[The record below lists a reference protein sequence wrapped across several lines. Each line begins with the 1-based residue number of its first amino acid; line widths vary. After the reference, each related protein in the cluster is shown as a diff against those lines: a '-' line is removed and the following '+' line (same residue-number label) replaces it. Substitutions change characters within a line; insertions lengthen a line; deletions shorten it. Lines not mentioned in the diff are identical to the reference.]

1 MTEEKIQSAVR
12 YPSDLTNEEGEILEP
27 IINELE
33 SYTIRYHRTPTKT
46 WSSRTP

>member
-12 YPSDLTNEEGEILEP
+12 YSSDLTDGEREILEP

-33 SYTIRYHRTPTKT
+33 FLYHRTPTKK
-46 WSSRTP
+46 